1 MATKVIH
8 IKDAPT
14 GWRENPAYVFIGRP
28 SKWGNPFSHLEYSKA
43 QHQVVSREAAVLF
56 YEQRL
61 LQEAELMNSLGELK
75 DRILVCYCHPKAC
88 HGHVLAKHADKIK
101 WSDEILAEKLGRGK

>member
-8 IKDAPT
+8 IKDAPK

-28 SKWGNPFSHLEYSKA
+28 GKWGNPFHVEE
-43 QHQVVSREAAVLF
+43 HGREVSVMF
-56 YEQRL
+56 HEQRL
-61 LQEAELMNSLGELK
+61 LQDAELMNSLGELK
-75 DRILVCYCHPKAC
+75 DRTLVCYCHPKAC
-88 HGHVLAKHADKIK
+88 HGHTLAKYADKIK